1 MASGSG
7 WAGADPTCAVAQA
20 AVVVGDR
27 WSLVVLRE
35 VARGHT
41 RFDALAAELAIS
53 RKVLTERLTHL
64 VDHGVLAKVAYQD
77 RPRRHDYLLTDA
89 GRAFLPAL
97 VALQD
102 WGDQWLLGDGALTA
116 TSAAGAAEVARVH
129 DLVGQRVPDDLL
141 LPSTAGGRRDVLAA
155 AGRGTVLFGYPA
167 TGVPTPHPQGWSDIP
182 GATGCTL
189 ENRLFREAYG
199 EFLAAGVAV
208 HGVSTQRSDEQALFA
223 EAEKIPFPLL
233 SDADLALPAAL
244 RLPTFRAAGL
254 VRLRR
259 VVVVAGRDRV
269 VRAVRYPVTDI
280 PGTVR
285 WSLHVLTDD
294 TDEPDDIAQTDD
306 HTDDPEDT
314 A

>member
-1 MASGSG
+1 MATGSE

-41 RFDALAAELAIS
+41 RFDALAGELAIS
-53 RKVLTERLTHL
+53 RKVLTERLGHL

-77 RPRRHDYLLTDA
+77 RPPRHDYLLTAA
-89 GRAFLPAL
+89 GRAFLPVL

-102 WGDQWLLGDGALTA
+102 WGDQWVLGDGGLSA
-116 TSAAGAAEVARVH
+116 TSATGAAEVARVH
-129 DLVGQRVPDDLL
+129 DLVGQRVPDGLL
-141 LPSTAGGRRDVLAA
+141 LPSTTGDPRDPVAAGGL
-155 AGRGTVLFGYPA
+155 GTVLFGYPA
-167 TGVPTPHPQGWSDIP
+167 TGVPTPLPAGWSDIP

-189 ENRLFREAYG
+189 ENRLFREAHG
-199 EFLAAGVAV
+199 DFLAAGVAV
-208 HGVSTQRSDEQALFA
+208 HGVSTQRADEQASFA
-223 EAEKIPFPLL
+223 EVEKIPFPLL
-233 SDADLALPAAL
+233 SDADLALTAAL

-259 VVVVAGRDRV
+259 VVVVVGYDRV

-280 PGTVR
+280 PETVQ
-285 WSLHVLTDD
+285 WSLRVLTD
-294 TDEPDDIAQTDD
+294 EKGAS
-306 HTDDPEDT
+306 
-314 A
+314 